1 MQNFAKMVIL
11 QQQPLFACSRPS
23 KIRGFMAF
31 KRLISSQQQQCTQ
44 LQCCHKDSNG
54 SERGSSYSSMVIS
67 VLCPTVQC
75 VRQRKGSSS
84 SRLERKNFSCTFSM
98 HSCSWLDMESFLLFV
113 KTHEISCVS
122 QFHQNKNSRRLFMAS
137 QLQECMEE
145 VQLKSFLSSLL
156 LLLLLPFPCLTHCT
170 LYSRAQQRNVHAAT
184 R

>member
-98 HSCSWLDMESFLLFV
+98 HSCSWLVMKSFLLEA
-113 KTHEISCVS
+113 HEISCES
-122 QFHQNKNSRRLFMAS
+122 QFHKKKNSRTLFLPS
-137 QLQECMEE
+137 QQQECIEK
-145 VQLKSFLSSLL
+145 VQLKSFLSK
-156 LLLLLPFPCLTHCT
+156 LLLLPFPCLT
-170 LYSRAQQRNVHAAT
+170 Q
-184 R
+184 